1 MSRTDIFHLFN
12 KNQTS
17 AAIATALQKLLAYKK
32 DGEKGRREGETCRGV
47 GGHIAERWAGVS
59 TLNT

>member
-32 DGEKGRREGETCRGV
+32 AAMEKRGDGRGKPV
-47 GGHIAERWAGVS
+47 EVWVAI
-59 TLNT
+59 